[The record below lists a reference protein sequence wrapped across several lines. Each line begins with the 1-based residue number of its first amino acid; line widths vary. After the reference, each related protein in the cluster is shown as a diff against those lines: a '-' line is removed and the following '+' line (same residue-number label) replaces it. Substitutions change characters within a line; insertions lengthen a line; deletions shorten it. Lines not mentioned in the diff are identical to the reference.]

1 MKRTLL
7 VLGNLFLGVMIMSC
21 SSEPKRWYKAGATAA
36 TYERDSSD
44 CEDVLID
51 TPGGGMSKIDSYTF
65 ESCMEQKGWVVLD
78 KSAM

>member
-1 MKRTLL
+1 MKLTF
-7 VLGNLFLGVMIMSC
+7 LFLGILFFSLMTISC
-21 SSEPKRWYKAGATAA
+21 SSTPKRWYKAGGTVA

-44 CEDVLID
+44 CDDVLID
-51 TPGGGMSKIDSYTF
+51 TPTGGSKVESYTF